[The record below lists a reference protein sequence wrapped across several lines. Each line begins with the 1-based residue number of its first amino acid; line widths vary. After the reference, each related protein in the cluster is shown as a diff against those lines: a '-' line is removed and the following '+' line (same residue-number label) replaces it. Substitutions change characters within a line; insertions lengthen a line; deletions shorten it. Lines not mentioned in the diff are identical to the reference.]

1 MRLPFSA
8 FTKTGTGKNQMD
20 EDTSKQGNLAFEVLS
35 KFGLPTAILVV
46 GSYVIYS
53 DIIKPIA
60 GNYQE
65 LLLEV
70 KLNNTEIR
78 KELMVQAEDNRR
90 RIGEIEKTILNNS
103 EMMGAGIENIANK
116 NKDELGRIELKIDQL
131 IKAAN

>member
-1 MRLPFSA
+1 
-8 FTKTGTGKNQMD
+8 MD